1 MAEIDTLWT
10 LLAQSADAEIAAS
23 LKSLVATGDD
33 RALNRINALAYAAE
47 RGHDEEAVIS
57 ALIHAARLG
66 LFDLSW
72 NVLCPGCGGVLE
84 TGSGLKTLDRHEY
97 FCSLCAGSYEPTLD
111 ELVEVTFTVN
121 PRIRHIA
128 AHDPETLPLG
138 EYARQIFWGS
148 GVDLPGD
155 IDAVMN
161 ELTLDAMELAPGEK
175 AAMSLTLP
183 ESFIIAFDPVTHTTL
198 FLEVSGEPT
207 HERRNVSLVFSD
219 LHANAGKLT
228 LQPGPA
234 RISFENR
241 TGKRTIPGLWIAG
254 EAMHR
259 ILGKRRPF
267 LTATRL
273 LSNQTFRDLYRT
285 GTLDKD
291 QRFKITNLTIL
302 FTDLRGSTALYD
314 RVGDLAAFDLVR
326 DHFSALLNTVAAEG
340 GAVVKTIGDAVMATF
355 PSPDRAVRAAMK
367 MRGAMRQINESRG
380 SEDLALNIGLHEG
393 PCLAVMLD
401 ERQDYF
407 GQTVNVASRVQ
418 GLADPSAILVT
429 KPIVEAANVAK
440 ILSEAGMTATERQAY
455 TLRGISEPVPVYE
468 LR

>member
-10 LLAQSADAEIAAS
+10 LLAQSADPAVAAS
-23 LKSLVATGDD
+23 LKKIVESGDD
-33 RALNRINALAYAAE
+33 RALNRVNPLAFAALH
-47 RGHDEEAVIS
+47 GHSEEAVITT
-57 ALIHAARLG
+57 LVHAARLG

-84 TGSGLKTLDRHEY
+84 AGSALKAFSRHEY

-111 ELVEVTFTVN
+111 ELVEVTFTVT
-121 PRIRHIA
+121 PRTRHIV
-128 AHDPETLPLG
+128 AHDSETLPLP
-138 EYARQIFWGS
+138 EYMRQIFWGS
-148 GVDLPGD
+148 GVDLPED
-155 IDAVMN
+155 IGAAMN

-175 AAMSLTLP
+175 AAMSLSLP

-198 FLEVSGEPT
+198 FLEVKGEQT
-207 HERRNVSLVFSD
+207 HERRNVSLVLSD
-219 LHANAGKLT
+219 FHAHAGKLT

-234 RISFENR
+234 RFSFENKSA
-241 TGKRTIPGLWIAG
+241 KRTLPGLWVAG
-254 EAMHR
+254 DAMHR
-259 ILGKRRPF
+259 VLGKRRPF

-285 GTLDKD
+285 GTLDRD

-302 FTDLRGSTALYD
+302 FTDLKGSTALYD

-326 DHFSALLNTVAAEG
+326 DHFAALLTSVAAEG

-355 PSPDRAVRAAMK
+355 PTSDRALRAAMK
-367 MRGAMRQINESRG
+367 MREAMRQINDARG

-393 PCLAVMLD
+393 PCLAVVLD

-418 GLADPSAILVT
+418 GLADPSAILAT
-429 KPIVEAANVAK
+429 KPIVEGANVARV
-440 ILSEAGMTATERQAY
+440 ISEAGATATLREALMLRGLSEAVT
-455 TLRGISEPVPVYE
+455 VYE
-468 LR
+468 IR